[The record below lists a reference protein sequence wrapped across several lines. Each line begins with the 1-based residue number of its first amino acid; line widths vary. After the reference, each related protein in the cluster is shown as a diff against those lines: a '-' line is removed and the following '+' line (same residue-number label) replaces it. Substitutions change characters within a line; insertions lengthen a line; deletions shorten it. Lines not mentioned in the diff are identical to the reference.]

1 MRVLT
6 EQDNG
11 EAEEAEDEED
21 EYESEDDEETVGDVG
36 LEEEAEDGSSMPVP
50 VSLEGLK
57 LI

>member
-11 EAEEAEDEED
+11 EAEEEEEED

-36 LEEEAEDGSSMPVP
+36 LEEEAEDGPSMPVP